1 MGAEEETTG
10 AVAEESAA
18 GDDQAQTTSPE
29 SEGEAA
35 ADYLEGLLDI
45 IDADGDIDIDM
56 EGERTRVS
64 VIEVNEGDLAPLV
77 GTEGEVLAALQ
88 DLTRLAAS
96 QETGER
102 SRLMVDIAGHRAQQ
116 KEALQKAAEAAVA
129 EAQRTAAPVFMAPM
143 NAFERKVVHD
153 VVAEA
158 GLVSESE
165 GEDPDR
171 RVVIRTS

>member
-1 MGAEEETTG
+1 
-10 AVAEESAA
+10 
-18 GDDQAQTTSPE
+18 
-29 SEGEAA
+29 
-35 ADYLEGLLDI
+35 
-45 IDADGDIDIDM
+45 
-56 EGERTRVS
+56 
-64 VIEVNEGDLAPLV
+64 VIEVNEGDLGLLV
-77 GTEGEVLAALQ
+77 GPEGDVLAALQ

-102 SRLMVDIAGHRAQQ
+102 SRLMVDIAGHRAKQ

-129 EAQRTAAPVFMAPM
+129 EAQRTAAPVSMSPM

>member
-1 MGAEEETTG
+1 MGAEEETSDS
-10 AVAEESAA
+10 VVEESAV
-18 GDDQAQTTSPE
+18 GDEQTQTASPE

-102 SRLMVDIAGHRAQQ
+102 SRLMVDIAGHRAKQ
-116 KEALQKAAEAAVA
+116 K
-129 EAQRTAAPVFMAPM
+129 
-143 NAFERKVVHD
+143 
-153 VVAEA
+153 
-158 GLVSESE
+158 
-165 GEDPDR
+165 R
-171 RVVIRTS
+171 RCKRPPRLPSLRRSGPRRRYPWRP